1 MGGST
6 EKVRK
11 ILASSPGWDGAAE
24 NVPRAILPAPHPH
37 LHPDKTR
44 THPFLALGLD
54 LSLRGCGVCGR
65 GGTKGRDWEKSADWG
80 RGGCWGLAPGVV
92 RVRAAAAR
100 LGFSET
106 QIPRRRLGAGVVTA
120 S

>member
-1 MGGST
+1 MAR
-6 EKVRK
+6 RK
-11 ILASSPGWDGAAE
+11 ILASSPRWDGEAE
-24 NVPRAILPAPHPH
+24 NVPQAILPAPHPH

-54 LSLRGCGVCGR
+54 LSLRGGR
-65 GGTKGRDWEKSADWG
+65 GLRKGRNWEKSADWG
-80 RGGCWGLAPGVV
+80 PGGCWGLAPGVV
-92 RVRAAAAR
+92 RVRAPGAR

-106 QIPRRRLGAGVVTA
+106 QMPRRRLGAALVTA